1 MENLIQFNESEID
14 WKPAPGPDGEP
25 LDHVSLSFLNV
36 DENAKIVDLLFKFSA
51 NEKVVVKINNNIE
64 IVNLFTLRKF

>member
-36 DENAKIVDLLFKFSA
+36 DENAKIAVSYSNSLLTKKYKCIDIA
-51 NEKVVVKINNNIE
+51 LT
-64 IVNLFTLRKF
+64 IVLLLYKAS

>member
-36 DENAKIVDLLFKFSA
+36 DENAK
-51 NEKVVVKINNNIE
+51 
-64 IVNLFTLRKF
+64 